1 MSVFSRRVFLKF
13 LAPAPLIAML
23 PAREGRSAGNSPAEL
38 PLSSPAGAERLRG
51 QTVFLFGDSIS
62 TTHYNGG
69 WIPWFTEASGC
80 QLKNFAMNGSFA
92 SRMVDRLCIEG
103 MARRDASTAKKA
115 WKKPDPSQCKAV
127 IIMLGT
133 NDQPKLRAGGIEAI
147 IPQGNV
153 QHHAS
158 AIDYWNLFPNNYVG
172 NIALIIE
179 YMKFHNPFAEIY
191 LASCVHRAD
200 DKHKMERV
208 SQLCSQIAA
217 YYSIPHIDATHNAGF
232 SFKFIHHYLVD
243 GLHPTREGNAMLG
256 QYLSRAI
263 LGA

>member
-1 MSVFSRRVFLKF
+1 MSFFSRRGFLTF
-13 LAPAPLIAML
+13 LAPASAIALL
-23 PAREGRSAGNSPAEL
+23 PVREAISSANSTTDHQER
-38 PLSSPAGAERLRG
+38 GQTGIDRLRG

-62 TTHYNGG
+62 TTNYNGG
-69 WIPWFTEASGC
+69 WIPWFIDATGC
-80 QLKNFAMNGSFA
+80 ELKNFAMNGSFA

-103 MARRDASTAKKA
+103 MARRDSSTANRQ
-115 WKKPDPSQCKAV
+115 WKKPDPKQCKAV

-133 NDQPKLRAGGIEAI
+133 NDQPRLRTGGIEAI
-147 IPQGNV
+147 IPPGKIEQY
-153 QHHAS
+153 ALLPE
-158 AIDYWNLFPNNYVG
+158 YWNLFPDNYVG

-179 YMKFHNPFAEIY
+179 YIKYNNPQAEIY

-200 DKHKMERV
+200 DKNKMERV

-243 GLHPTREGNAMLG
+243 GVHPTKEGNAMLG
-256 QYLSRAI
+256 KYITRAI
-263 LGA
+263 MSA